1 MPNSWGE
8 FFSEYSELLT
18 AGTADTLVMLF
29 VSTGIAYVLGTVL
42 GVILYLTSPIGLRP
56 HRVFNGILGWI
67 INMARSIPFI
77 ILLVALM
84 PTTRAIVHT
93 TTGVVG
99 VTPPLVASA
108 TPFVARMIEQSLAE
122 VPRDTLESVVSFG
135 ASMPRIVLGAL
146 LPEALPSIVR
156 GISITLISV
165 LGYTAIA
172 GAVGA
177 GGLGDIAIRYG
188 YYRYEDEVMIVTV
201 VLLVVLVQ
209 IIQTTCDLIAKH
221 IDHR

>member
-1 MPNSWGE
+1 MDTYGE
-8 FFSEYSELLT
+8 MLGKGCL
-18 AGTADTLVMLF
+18 DTLTMLF
-29 VSTGIAYVLGTVL
+29 VSCAIAYVFGIVL
-42 GVILYLTSPIGLRP
+42 GVVLYLTSPQGLRP
-56 HRVFNGILGWI
+56 HRAFNSVLGWI

-77 ILLVALM
+77 ILLVAMM
-84 PTTRAIVHT
+84 PATRSLVHT

-122 VPRDTLESVVSFG
+122 VPRDTIESVVSFG
-135 ASMPRIVLGAL
+135 ASLPRIVFGAL
-146 LPEALPSIVR
+146 LSEALPSIVR

-188 YYRYEDEVMIVTV
+188 YYRYEDEVMVVTV
-201 VLLVVLVQ
+201 VLLIVLVQ
-209 IIQTTCDLIAKH
+209 VIQTTCDLIAKR

>member
-1 MPNSWGE
+1 MPNGWGD
-8 FFSEYSELLT
+8 FFAEYSGLLT
-18 AGTADTLVMLF
+18 SGTLDTLAMLF
-29 VSTGIAYVLGTVL
+29 VSTGIAYVFGIVL
-42 GVILYLTSPIGLRP
+42 GVVLYLTSPIGLKP
-56 HRVFNGILGWI
+56 HRIFNAVLGWI
-67 INMARSIPFI
+67 VNMARSIPFI

-84 PTTRAIVHT
+84 PATRALVHT

-156 GISITLISV
+156 GVSITLISV

-209 IIQTTCDLIAKH
+209 VIQRVCDLIANH